1 MHFACWISKATKMHS
16 EYVLLSYG
24 KKLLRK
30 YGRVLRYTYFASIMD
45 FQVIILQ
52 YFRKRER

>member
-1 MHFACWISKATKMHS
+1 MHS

-24 KKLLRK
+24 KNCYRNMAQ
-30 YGRVLRYTYFASIMD
+30 VLCYTYFASIMD